1 MEKNQKRKR
10 ALSKKKK
17 RIKKRSKEERRST
30 ILSRK
35 EKKSPLWKRAVS
47 AELHAGIQISNK
59 EVAVEPNFAA
69 YNVKNEVLLLFMQV
83 PALTRVFPLP

>member
-1 MEKNQKRKR
+1 MENQKRKR

-17 RIKKRSKEERRST
+17 ENQKKVQ
-30 ILSRK
+30 SRK
-35 EKKSPLWKRAVS
+35 EEYQSVKKRKKSPLWKRAVS